1 MDEISHELH
10 FDNRV
15 VKTFQKRDKTFW
27 NVFKKNSKKNSENIA
42 VTDNDKKFTYQ
53 KTHDFFLEQYN
64 YFHKLGFKKGDRVCL
79 LFENSWP
86 LIIYILVGLKDGII
100 IVPLNPKSSK
110 VENKMIIN
118 DCSAKS
124 VFFDQS
130 LEKNIPSEHHICSV
144 KHIICFDEKIILN
157 DKNVQSPRKITVHEE
172 DTAFILYTSGTT
184 GKPKGAMITNF
195 NIIHSCLHFK
205 RHFNL
210 SEKDNCI
217 LVVPA
222 SHVTGLVA
230 HIMTTLFSGGN
241 LILMRA
247 FDVKEFLYLAEREK
261 LSYLIMVPAMYNLCL
276 HRENLKNYN
285 LKNWRIGC
293 FGGAPMPLGTIK
305 KLKTLLPNMLLVN
318 AYGSTETCS
327 PATLMTLEYNEDL
340 IASVGKVV
348 ETGKILI
355 MDENNKQVKEGE
367 TGELWISGPM
377 VIPGYW
383 NDPKRTSLEFVN
395 GYWKSGDIGYQDSN
409 NYVYILDR
417 KKDIIN
423 RGGYKIYSSEIEN
436 LLSLSGLIIESAV
449 IPQKDPILGEKIHV
463 IVYTNQGK
471 HVLENLKNICKQNL
485 SEYKQPDFWTF
496 INKELPKNKNGKVL
510 KSLLIE
516 EMKDKF

>member
-27 NVFKKNSKKNSENIA
+27 NVFQKNSKKNSENIA

-53 KTHDFFLEQYN
+53 QTHDFVLEQSH
-64 YFHKLGFKKGDRVCL
+64 YFHKLGLKKGDRVCL

-118 DCSAKS
+118 DCSAKA

-205 RHFNL
+205 RHFEL

-222 SHVTGLVA
+222 SHVTGLIA
-230 HIMTTLFSGGN
+230 HIMTILFAGGN
-241 LILMRA
+241 LILMKA
-247 FDVKEFLYLAEREK
+247 FDVKEFLHLADKEK

-276 HRENLKNYN
+276 HRANLDNYN

-293 FGGAPMPLGTIK
+293 FGGAPMPIGTIK
-305 KLKTLLPNMLLVN
+305 KLRSFLPNMLLVN

-327 PATLMTLEYNEDL
+327 PATLMTLDYNENL

-355 MDENNKQVKEGE
+355 MGNNNKEVRTDEI
-367 TGELWISGPM
+367 GELWISGPM

-383 NDPKRTSLEFVN
+383 NDLNKTSIEFVN
-395 GYWKSGDIGYQDSN
+395 GYWKSGDIGYKDKN
-409 NYVYILDR
+409 NYIYILDR
-417 KKDIIN
+417 KKDVIN
-423 RGGYKIYSSEIEN
+423 RGGYNIYSSEIEN
-436 LLSLSGLIIESAV
+436 LLSLSGLIVESAV
-449 IPQKDPILGEKIHV
+449 IPQKDPILGEKIHA
-463 IVYTNQGK
+463 IVYAARGSQILDSLQK
-471 HVLENLKNICKQNL
+471 LCKENL
-485 SEYKQPDFWTF
+485 SEYKQPDYWTF
-496 INKELPKNKNGKVL
+496 VSKELPKNKNGKVL

>member
-1 MDEISHELH
+1 MFS
-10 FDNRV
+10 
-15 VKTFQKRDKTFW
+15 
-27 NVFKKNSKKNSENIA
+27 KKIPKKNSENIA

-53 KTHDFFLEQYN
+53 QTHDFVLEQSH
-64 YFHKLGFKKGDRVCL
+64 YFHKLGLKKGDRVCL

-118 DCSAKS
+118 DCSAKA

-144 KHIICFDEKIILN
+144 KHIICFDEKIIFN
-157 DKNVQSPRKITVHEE
+157 DKNVQSPRKINVHEE

-205 RHFNL
+205 RHFEL

-222 SHVTGLVA
+222 SHVTGLIA
-230 HIMTTLFSGGN
+230 HIMTILFAGGN
-241 LILMRA
+241 LILMKA
-247 FDVKEFLYLAEREK
+247 FDVKEFLHLADKEK
-261 LSYLIMVPAMYNLCL
+261 LTYLIMVPAMYNLCL
-276 HRENLKNYN
+276 HRANLDNYN

-293 FGGAPMPLGTIK
+293 FGGAPMPIGTIK
-305 KLKTLLPNMLLVN
+305 KLRSFLPNMLLVN

-327 PATLMTLEYNEDL
+327 PATLMTLDYNENL
-340 IASVGKVV
+340 IASVGKIV

-355 MDENNKQVKEGE
+355 MGNNKEVRTDEI
-367 TGELWISGPM
+367 GELWISGPM

-383 NDPKRTSLEFVN
+383 NDLNKTSIEFVN
-395 GYWKSGDIGYQDSN
+395 GYWKSGDIGYKDKN
-409 NYVYILDR
+409 NYIYILDR
-417 KKDIIN
+417 KKDVIN
-423 RGGYKIYSSEIEN
+423 RGGYNIYSSEIEN
-436 LLSLSGLIIESAV
+436 LLSLSGLIVESAV
-449 IPQKDPILGEKIHV
+449 IPQKDPILGEKIHA
-463 IVYTNQGK
+463 IVYASRGSQILDSLQK
-471 HVLENLKNICKQNL
+471 LCKKNL
-485 SEYKQPDFWTF
+485 SEYKQPDYWTF
-496 INKELPKNKNGKVL
+496 VSKELPKNKNGKVL

>member
-27 NVFKKNSKKNSENIA
+27 NVFKKNSKNIA

-53 KTHDFFLEQYN
+53 QTHDFVLEQSH
-64 YFHKLGFKKGDRVCL
+64 YFHKLGLKKGDRVCL

-118 DCSAKS
+118 DCSAKA

-205 RHFNL
+205 RHFEL

-222 SHVTGLVA
+222 SHVTGLIA
-230 HIMTTLFSGGN
+230 HIMTILFAGGN
-241 LILMRA
+241 LILMKA
-247 FDVKEFLYLAEREK
+247 FDVKEFLHLADKEK
-261 LSYLIMVPAMYNLCL
+261 LTYLIMVPAMYNLCL
-276 HRENLKNYN
+276 HRANLDNYN

-293 FGGAPMPLGTIK
+293 FGGAPMPIGTIK
-305 KLKTLLPNMLLVN
+305 KLRSFLPNMLLVN

-327 PATLMTLEYNEDL
+327 PATLMTLDYNENL

-355 MDENNKQVKEGE
+355 MGNNNKEVRTDEI
-367 TGELWISGPM
+367 GELWISGPM

-383 NDPKRTSLEFVN
+383 NDLNKTSIEFVN
-395 GYWKSGDIGYQDSN
+395 GYWKSGDIGYKDKN
-409 NYVYILDR
+409 NYIYILDR
-417 KKDIIN
+417 KKDVIN
-423 RGGYKIYSSEIEN
+423 RGGYNIYSSEIEN
-436 LLSLSGLIIESAV
+436 LLSLSGLIVESAV
-449 IPQKDPILGEKIHV
+449 IPQKDRILGEKIHA
-463 IVYTNQGK
+463 IVYAARGSQTLDSLQR
-471 HVLENLKNICKQNL
+471 LCKENL
-485 SEYKQPDFWTF
+485 SEYKQPDYWTF
-496 INKELPKNKNGKVL
+496 VSKELPKNKNGKVL

>member
-27 NVFKKNSKKNSENIA
+27 NVFQKNSKKNSKNIA

-53 KTHDFFLEQYN
+53 QTHDFVLEQSH
-64 YFHKLGFKKGDRVCL
+64 YFHKLGLKKGDRVCL

-118 DCSAKS
+118 DCSAKA

-205 RHFNL
+205 RHFEL

-222 SHVTGLVA
+222 SHVTGLIA
-230 HIMTTLFSGGN
+230 HIMTILFAGGN
-241 LILMRA
+241 LILMKA
-247 FDVKEFLYLAEREK
+247 FDVKEFLHLADKEK
-261 LSYLIMVPAMYNLCL
+261 LTYLIMVPAMYNLCL
-276 HRENLKNYN
+276 HRANLDNYN

-293 FGGAPMPLGTIK
+293 FGGAPMPIGTIK
-305 KLKTLLPNMLLVN
+305 KLRSFLPNMLLVN

-327 PATLMTLEYNEDL
+327 PATLMTLDYNENL

-355 MDENNKQVKEGE
+355 MGNNNKEVRTDEI
-367 TGELWISGPM
+367 GELWISGPM

-383 NDPKRTSLEFVN
+383 NDLNKTSIEFVN
-395 GYWKSGDIGYQDSN
+395 GYWKSGDIGYKDKN
-409 NYVYILDR
+409 NYIYILDR
-417 KKDIIN
+417 KKDVIN
-423 RGGYKIYSSEIEN
+423 RGGYNIYSSEIEN
-436 LLSLSGLIIESAV
+436 LLSLSGLIVESAV
-449 IPQKDPILGEKIHV
+449 IPQKDPILGEKIHA
-463 IVYTNQGK
+463 IVYAARGSQILDSLQK
-471 HVLENLKNICKQNL
+471 LCKENL
-485 SEYKQPDFWTF
+485 SEYKQPDYWTF
-496 INKELPKNKNGKVL
+496 VSKELPKNKNGKVL

>member
-53 KTHDFFLEQYN
+53 QTHDFVLEQSH
-64 YFHKLGFKKGDRVCL
+64 YFHNLGFKKGDRVCL

-118 DCSAKS
+118 DCSAKA

-205 RHFNL
+205 RHFEL

-222 SHVTGLVA
+222 SHVTGLIA
-230 HIMTTLFSGGN
+230 HIMTILFAGGN
-241 LILMRA
+241 LILMKA
-247 FDVKEFLYLAEREK
+247 FDVKEFLHLADKEK
-261 LSYLIMVPAMYNLCL
+261 LTYLIMVPAMYNLCL
-276 HRENLKNYN
+276 HRANLDNYN

-293 FGGAPMPLGTIK
+293 FGGAPMPIGTIK
-305 KLKTLLPNMLLVN
+305 KLRSFLPNMLLVN

-327 PATLMTLEYNEDL
+327 PATLMTLDYNENL

-355 MDENNKQVKEGE
+355 MGNNKEVRMDEI
-367 TGELWISGPM
+367 GELWISGPM

-383 NDPKRTSLEFVN
+383 NDLNKTSIEFVN
-395 GYWKSGDIGYQDSN
+395 GYWKSGDIGYKDKN
-409 NYVYILDR
+409 NYIYILDR
-417 KKDIIN
+417 KKDVIN
-423 RGGYKIYSSEIEN
+423 RGGYNIYSSEIEN
-436 LLSLSGLIIESAV
+436 LLSLSGLIVESAV
-449 IPQKDPILGEKIHV
+449 IPQKDPILGEKIHA
-463 IVYTNQGK
+463 IVYAARGSQI
-471 HVLENLKNICKQNL
+471 LDSLQRLCKQNL
-485 SEYKQPDFWTF
+485 SEYKQPDYWTF
-496 INKELPKNKNGKVL
+496 VSKELPKNKNGKVL

>member
-1 MDEISHELH
+1 MDEISYELH

-27 NVFKKNSKKNSENIA
+27 NVFQKNSKKNSKNIA

-53 KTHDFFLEQYN
+53 QTHDFVLEQSH
-64 YFHKLGFKKGDRVCL
+64 YFHKLGLKKGDRVCL

-118 DCSAKS
+118 DCSAKA

-130 LEKNIPSEHHICSV
+130 LEKNIPSEHHICLV

-205 RHFNL
+205 RHFEL

-222 SHVTGLVA
+222 SHVTGLIA
-230 HIMTTLFSGGN
+230 HIMTILFAGGN
-241 LILMRA
+241 LILMKA
-247 FDVKEFLYLAEREK
+247 FDVKEFLHLADKEK
-261 LSYLIMVPAMYNLCL
+261 LTYLIMVPAMYNLCL
-276 HRENLKNYN
+276 HRANLDNYN

-293 FGGAPMPLGTIK
+293 FGGAPMPIGTIK
-305 KLKTLLPNMLLVN
+305 KLRSFLPNMLLVN

-327 PATLMTLEYNEDL
+327 PATLMTLDYNENL

-355 MDENNKQVKEGE
+355 MGNNNKEVRTDEI
-367 TGELWISGPM
+367 GELWISGPM

-383 NDPKRTSLEFVN
+383 NDLNKTSIEFVN
-395 GYWKSGDIGYQDSN
+395 GYWKSGDIGYKDKN
-409 NYVYILDR
+409 NYIYILDR
-417 KKDIIN
+417 KKDVIN
-423 RGGYKIYSSEIEN
+423 RGGYNIYSSEIEN
-436 LLSLSGLIIESAV
+436 LLSLSGLIVESAV
-449 IPQKDPILGEKIHV
+449 IPQKDRILGEKIHA
-463 IVYTNQGK
+463 IVYAARGSQI
-471 HVLENLKNICKQNL
+471 LDSLQRLCEENL
-485 SEYKQPDFWTF
+485 SEYKQPDYWTF
-496 INKELPKNKNGKVL
+496 VSKELPKNKNGKVL

>member
-27 NVFKKNSKKNSENIA
+27 NVFKKNSENIA

-53 KTHDFFLEQYN
+53 QTHDFVLEQSH
-64 YFHKLGFKKGDRVCL
+64 YFHNLGFKKGDRVCL

-118 DCSAKS
+118 DCSAKA

-205 RHFNL
+205 RHFEL

-222 SHVTGLVA
+222 SHVTGLIA
-230 HIMTTLFSGGN
+230 HIMTILFAGGN
-241 LILMRA
+241 LILMKA
-247 FDVKEFLYLAEREK
+247 FDVKEFLHLADKEK

-276 HRENLKNYN
+276 HRANLDNYN

-293 FGGAPMPLGTIK
+293 FGGAPMPIGTIK
-305 KLKTLLPNMLLVN
+305 KLRSFLPNMLLVN

-327 PATLMTLEYNEDL
+327 PATLMTLDYNENL

-355 MDENNKQVKEGE
+355 MGNNNKEVRTDEI
-367 TGELWISGPM
+367 GELWISGPM

-383 NDPKRTSLEFVN
+383 NDLNKTSIEFVN
-395 GYWKSGDIGYQDSN
+395 GYWKSGDIGYKDKN
-409 NYVYILDR
+409 NYIYILDR
-417 KKDIIN
+417 KKDVIN
-423 RGGYKIYSSEIEN
+423 RGGYNIYSSEIEN
-436 LLSLSGLIIESAV
+436 LLSLSGLIVESAV
-449 IPQKDPILGEKIHV
+449 IPQKDPILGEKIHA
-463 IVYTNQGK
+463 IVYAARGSQTLDTLQR
-471 HVLENLKNICKQNL
+471 LCKENL
-485 SEYKQPDFWTF
+485 SEYKQPDYWTF
-496 INKELPKNKNGKVL
+496 VSKELPKNKNGKVL